1 MGLWACR
8 ISLALSI
15 VVLHYHFSDALGDE
29 CSPGIR
35 VSRNMVL
42 RAITRESL
50 RIDCNIRA
58 CRQNISVIWCKLDLS
73 NMCITI
79 NEPDRIQWNASYSNA
94 KEWVSYLHVTSTL
107 VNDSGN
113 YRCKTAGDFDS
124 ISHSINVI
132 VTDAPVEV
140 STTRPQNKNSAMIL
154 RNKDWLLYVYISA
167 GILIFTFVVMGI
179 SCFIV
184 QRCQGSKQSA
194 AVLISQYQHETS
206 GESCKV
212 APQPEVPP
220 RMNSVRTHITPTSE
234 GPVYDIPTNRR
245 MSQKKNTKASVR
257 LPPARTCTPD
267 EASVGL
273 CNNESVGKATD
284 LTHVVY
290 ATLNH
295 QPAQQDPDPV
305 RTSLSLFETCEYA
318 PIRVH

>member
-1 MGLWACR
+1 M
-8 ISLALSI
+8 
-15 VVLHYHFSDALGDE
+15 
-29 CSPGIR
+29 
-35 VSRNMVL
+35 
-42 RAITRESL
+42 
-50 RIDCNIRA
+50 A

-73 NMCITI
+73 NMCRTI

-94 KEWVSYLHVTSTL
+94 KEWVSGLHFTSTL

-113 YRCKTAGDFDS
+113 YRCKTVGEFDS

-140 STTRPQNKNSAMIL
+140 STRRPQNKNSTIIL
-154 RNKDWLLYVYISA
+154 RNKDWLLYVYISV
-167 GILIFTFVVMGI
+167 GIVIFTFLVMGI

-184 QRCQGSKQSA
+184 QRRQGSKQSA
-194 AVLISQYQHETS
+194 TVLIPQYQHEE

-220 RMNSVRTHITPTSE
+220 RMNSLRTHSTPTSE
-234 GPVYDIPTNRR
+234 VPVYDIPTNRR
-245 MSQKKNTKASVR
+245 MSQKRNTKASVR
-257 LPPARTCTPD
+257 RPLARTCTPD
-267 EASVGL
+267 KASVGL
-273 CNNESVGKATD
+273 CNNESAGETPE
-284 LTHVVY
+284 LNHVVY

-305 RTSLSLFETCEYA
+305 RTSRSLFETCEYA